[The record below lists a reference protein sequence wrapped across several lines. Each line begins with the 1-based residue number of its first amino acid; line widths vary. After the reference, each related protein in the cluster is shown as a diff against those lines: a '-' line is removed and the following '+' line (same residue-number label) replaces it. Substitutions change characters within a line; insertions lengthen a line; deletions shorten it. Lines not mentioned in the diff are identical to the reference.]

1 MTRITGIFHEDQYI
15 FLILSRSLL
24 LRMRNVSDKSCG
36 ENQNTYAIFIFFSR
50 KSGCLWENVEKYSTA
65 RQATDDSMA
74 QAHYVMDT

>member
-1 MTRITGIFHEDQYI
+1 MAKITGIFHEYQYI
-15 FLILSRSLL
+15 FLIIPRSLL

-36 ENQNTYAIFIFFSR
+36 ENQNTHAKFIFR
-50 KSGCLWENVEKYSTA
+50 KSCRLWKNVEKYSTA